1 MAKSL
6 LNPTP
11 PSEPEDYDYD
21 RRPPGGSPPPP
32 APPGR
37 GGRGPRRR
45 GLALLLILT
54 ALGGG
59 VAGAGL
65 LLLTGAGDGTTTTTT
80 VTEATTAAAAQR
92 SDASNA
98 SGGLDA
104 RTLYAN
110 ANPGVVDITSRGITS
125 SSGGASP
132 FGGSNQSATA
142 TGTGFVVDGKGHIVT
157 AAHVVEGASSISVKF
172 QDGTTRTA
180 KVLGTDEA
188 TDVAVLSIDPSGL
201 TLHPL
206 ALGSSASL
214 SIGDEVAAIGD
225 PFTYDRSLST
235 GVVSG
240 LDRTISAPNGFT
252 VAHAIQTDA
261 ALNPGNSG
269 GPVLDA
275 SGRVIGIVD
284 QIATNG
290 SSQTSSGVGF
300 AVPIDLVRS
309 ELSKLEAGQTV
320 RHAYL
325 GVSTSDLGTGT
336 AGALI
341 QSVSSSGPAASAG
354 LRSGDVV
361 TRIGSA
367 AIKGTNDLVAAIAVR
382 APGDRV
388 AVTVKRGSSTQT
400 VTVTLGTQPVQA
412 AQSGQTP

>member
-1 MAKSL
+1 MANSL

-110 ANPGVVDITSRGITS
+110 ANPGVVDITSRGIS
-125 SSGGASP
+125 SSGGGASP

-290 SSQTSSGVGF
+290 SSQTSTGVGF

-341 QSVSSSGPAASAG
+341 QSVSSSGPAARAG

-361 TRIGSA
+361 TRIGAA
-367 AIKGTNDLVAAIAVR
+367 AIKGTNDLVAAVAAH

-388 AVTVKRGSSTQT
+388 QVTVKRGSGTQT
-400 VTVTLGTQPVQA
+400 VTVTLGTQPTQA